1 MYTITESIKKISP
14 YEPGKPIKE
23 VEREYG
29 VLNPIKL
36 ASNEN
41 VWGPSPKV
49 LKKLM
54 DNLNNVFLYPDGNSH
69 YLNLAVAEFNNV
81 DYGQIF
87 TGAGSN
93 EIIELLLRV
102 LVQEGKNV
110 VTGKYSFS
118 IYSIVT
124 RACGG
129 EIRFAEPCK
138 DYDYIFP
145 NADTIIEQ
153 CDKNTSVIIIDNP
166 GNPTGMYLN
175 ENEMLKI
182 VEFAKKNKIVLISD
196 EAYLEFARASDYV
209 SMKKYFKKYENL
221 VIINTFSKAYGLAGL
236 RVGYAICHEW
246 LIDPVNRVRKAFNVN
261 LLAQEAA
268 IEALK
273 DQDHLKKVI
282 ELSHQALD
290 FLKIEIEKLGLK
302 CFESQTNFILVEVPD
317 DSKSFF
323 IKLLKKGVIVR
334 PLKPYLLDSYIR
346 ISVGTAEQNHILIKA
361 LKEVLNEK

>member
-1 MYTITESIKKISP
+1 MYIISESIKSISP
-14 YEPGKPIKE
+14 YEAGKPIKE

-49 LKKLM
+49 LERLK
-54 DNLNNVFLYPDGNSH
+54 NSLNDIFLYPDGNSH
-69 YLNLAVAEFNNV
+69 YLNLAIAQFNNV
-81 DYGQIF
+81 SYDRVF
-87 TGAGSN
+87 SGAGSN

-102 LVQEGKNV
+102 LVQKGTNV

-124 RACGG
+124 KACGG
-129 EIRFAEPCK
+129 EILFAEPCK
-138 DYDYIFP
+138 EKSFIFP
-145 NADTIIEQ
+145 DADSIIKM
-153 CDKNTSVIIIDNP
+153 CNKNTSVIIIDNP
-166 GNPTGMYLN
+166 GNPTGMYLT
-175 ENEMLKI
+175 ESEMLKI
-182 VEFAKKNKIVLISD
+182 LDYAKKNKIVLISD
-196 EAYLEFARASDYV
+196 EAYLEFVRASDYS
-209 SMKKYFKKYENL
+209 SMRTYFNEYDNL

-236 RVGYAICHEW
+236 RVGYAMCHEW

-273 DQDHLKKVI
+273 DQEHVKKV
-282 ELSHQALD
+282 LKLTHQALD
-290 FLKIEIEKLGLK
+290 YLKCEITKLGLE
-302 CFESQTNFILVEVPD
+302 CYDSQTNFLLVKVPD
-317 DSKSFF
+317 DSKQFF

-334 PLKPYLLDSYIR
+334 PLKPYHLDNYVR
-346 ISVGTAEQNHILIKA
+346 ISVGTNEQNLILLKA
-361 LKEVLNEK
+361 LKEVL